1 MATALAH
8 HALPGPKAKMPGG
21 QMFAFRRDA
30 LALMTHLARQYG
42 DIVAY
47 RLGLAQVVLLN
58 HPDYIRDVL
67 VTHHRNFTK
76 GRGLQWAKYIL
87 GEGLLTSEGEL
98 HHRQRRLAQPA
109 FHRQRLATYGA
120 VMVDYGVR
128 LRQRWQDGETRDI
141 AHDMMRVTLG
151 IAGKTL
157 FDADVEAE
165 AKDVGDALVTIMELF
180 PRFMLPFSRL
190 IGKLPLPSNWRAD
203 AARSRLDTVVYSIIQ
218 ERRASGVDKG
228 DLLSMLLLAQD
239 EEGDGGGMS
248 DQQLRDEAMTL
259 FLAGHETTANMLTWT
274 WYLLSQY
281 PAIEAQLQAELD
293 TVLAGRLPTME
304 DMPRLTY
311 TRMIL
316 AESMRLYPPAWLLG
330 RRAIN
335 DYEVGGY
342 IIPARSIITLCQ
354 YVMHRDPRYYPDPE
368 TFDPQRWTAE
378 AETSRPKFAYFPFG
392 GGPRQCIGESFAW
405 MEGML
410 LLATLAQ
417 EWQLRLVPGHP
428 VEPKALITL
437 RPRYG
442 MRMTLTRR

>member
-1 MATALAH
+1 
-8 HALPGPKAKMPGG
+8 
-21 QMFAFRRDA
+21 MFAFRRDA
-30 LALMTHLARQYG
+30 PGLITSLARQYG

-47 RLGLAQVVLLN
+47 QLGPAKVVLLN

-98 HHRQRRLAQPA
+98 HHRQRRLVQPA
-109 FHRQRLATYGA
+109 FQRQRLAAYGA
-120 VMVDYGVR
+120 AMVDYGMR

-141 AHDMMRVTLG
+141 APDMMGATLG

-157 FDADVEAE
+157 FDADIEAE
-165 AKDVGDALVTIMELF
+165 AKDVGSALMTIMELF

-190 IGKLPLPSNWRAD
+190 ISKLPLPSNWRAD
-203 AARSRLDTVVYSIIQ
+203 AARARLDAVIYSMIQ

-239 EEGDGGGMS
+239 EEGDGRGMS
-248 DQQLRDEAMTL
+248 DRQLRDEAMTL
-259 FLAGHETTANMLTWT
+259 FLAGHETTANLLTWT
-274 WYLLSQY
+274 WYLLSQHS
-281 PAIEAQLQAELD
+281 AIEAQLHAELD
-293 TVLAGRLPTME
+293 KVLAGRLPTVE

-316 AESMRLYPPAWLLG
+316 AESMRLYPPAWILG

-335 DYEVGGY
+335 DYKVGDY
-342 IIPARSIITLCQ
+342 IIPAGSIITLCQ
-354 YVMHRDPRYYPDPE
+354 YVMHRDPRYYPEPE

-378 AETSRPKFAYFPFG
+378 AEASRPKFAYFPFG

-405 MEGML
+405 MEGTL

-417 EWQLRLVPGHP
+417 AWQLRLVPGHP
-428 VEPKALITL
+428 VETKALITL

>member
-1 MATALAH
+1 
-8 HALPGPKAKMPGG
+8 
-21 QMFAFRRDA
+21 MFAFRRDA
-30 LALMTHLARQYG
+30 PALMTHLARQYG

-47 RLGLAQVVLLN
+47 QLGPAKVVLLN

-67 VTHHRNFTK
+67 VTHHRNFAK

-87 GEGLLTSEGEL
+87 GEGLLTSEGEF

-109 FHRQRLATYGA
+109 FHRQRLAAYGA
-120 VMVDYGVR
+120 AMVDYGMR
-128 LRQRWQDGETRDI
+128 LRQRWQDGEARDI
-141 AHDMMRVTLG
+141 APDMMGVTLG

-157 FDADVEAE
+157 FDADIEAE
-165 AKDVGDALVTIMELF
+165 AKDVGSALMTIMELF

-190 IGKLPLPSNWRAD
+190 LGKLPLPSNWRAD
-203 AARSRLDTVVYSIIQ
+203 AARSRLDTVIYSIIQ

-274 WYLLSQY
+274 WYLLSQH
-281 PAIEAQLQAELD
+281 PAIEAQLHAELD

-304 DMPRLTY
+304 DMPRLTS

-316 AESMRLYPPAWLLG
+316 AESMRLYPPAWILG
-330 RRAIN
+330 LRAIN

-368 TFDPQRWTAE
+368 TFDPQRWAAE
-378 AETSRPKFAYFPFG
+378 AEASRPKFAYFPFG

-428 VEPKALITL
+428 VETKALITL